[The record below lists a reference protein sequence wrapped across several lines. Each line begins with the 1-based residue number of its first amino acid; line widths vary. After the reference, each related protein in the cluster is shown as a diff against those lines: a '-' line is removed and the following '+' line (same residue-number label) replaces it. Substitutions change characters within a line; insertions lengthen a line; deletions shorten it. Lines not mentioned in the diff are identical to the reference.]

1 MAPMDHYLTWVN
13 AAWSEAARLRHQ
25 QIEPEHLLLGL
36 IAHGGRATAILG
48 AHGVTLARARTAV
61 DALADADLARVG
73 IRLPEGLRPE
83 PLSASDLIAGPGSG
97 EIPMSQAATELVDTV
112 GRGAGDPGLRVLL
125 ALTARPQTPIA
136 RLVDYCGADAAVL
149 CADAARAEAE
159 LSESSEL
166 TAHRYRLTDEYAS
179 YGLDRVLS
187 QERFVSVPAADLAAL
202 LSDPAGLTQW
212 AVPREEL
219 VELCAD
225 GVVQRVDGRRQRGRV
240 RWRLEETSPGRIVWS
255 CTAGL
260 GPSRRRGPPRAGP
273 AAGRGARRRPP
284 PPDPGSSDLGP
295 VRPYRLLV
303 LLAVDSS
310 GRGADAHR
318 HRPSGGRTVVRDG
331 LPRVLVVR
339 NGRGPAPE
347 VRGHAWPRPRC
358 TADRGGPRAEL
369 GYSPSSPAKSPSSS
383 RFLTVMR

>member
-1 MAPMDHYLTWVN
+1 MDHYLTWVN
-13 AAWSEAARLRHQ
+13 AAWSEAARLRHR

-36 IAHGGRATAILG
+36 IAQGGRAAAILG

-159 LSESSEL
+159 LSELSELSESSES

-219 VELCAD
+219 VELRAD

-240 RWRLEETSPGRIVWS
+240 RWRLEKTSPGRIVWS
-255 CTAGL
+255 CTAAS
-260 GPSRRRGPPRAGP
+260 GPHDGEVLLVRDLRLAEAPG
-273 AAGRGARRRPP
+273 GAR
-284 PPDPGSSDLGP
+284 L
-295 VRPYRLLV
+295 RLIL
-303 LLAVDSS
+303 
-310 GRGADAHR
+310 AHR
-318 HRPSGGRTVVRDG
+318 TWGRF
-331 LPRVLVVR
+331 
-339 NGRGPAPE
+339 GPIVYWFSWRWIRLGVAQMLTGIA
-347 VRGHAWPRPRC
+347 RA
-358 TADRGGPRAEL
+358 AAEL
-369 GYSPSSPAKSPSSS
+369 
-383 RFLTVMR
+383 L

>member
-13 AAWSEAARLRHQ
+13 AAWSEAARLRHR

-36 IAHGGRATAILG
+36 IFQGGRAAAILG

-83 PLSASDLIAGPGSG
+83 PLSASDLIAGPGTG

-136 RLVDYCGADAAVL
+136 RLVDYCGADVAVL
-149 CADAARAEAE
+149 YADAARAEAE
-159 LSESSEL
+159 LSELSELSESSEA

-187 QERFVSVPAADLAAL
+187 QERFVSAPAADLAAL

-225 GVVQRVDGRRQRGRV
+225 GVVQRVDGRRQRGACALAPGGDFSRQDRV
-240 RWRLEETSPGRIVWS
+240 VVHSR
-255 CTAGL
+255 L
-260 GPSRRRGPPRAGP
+260 GPSRR
-273 AAGRGARRRPP
+273 
-284 PPDPGSSDLGP
+284 
-295 VRPYRLLV
+295 
-303 LLAVDSS
+303 
-310 GRGADAHR
+310 
-318 HRPSGGRTVVRDG
+318 
-331 LPRVLVVR
+331 
-339 NGRGPAPE
+339 
-347 VRGHAWPRPRC
+347 
-358 TADRGGPRAEL
+358 
-369 GYSPSSPAKSPSSS
+369 
-383 RFLTVMR
+383 